1 MARAPRKMSQILDQ
15 GHVGG
20 GVLSA
25 ESKYGVGGG
34 VMSRRPPARGGQ
46 AKRLYPPGKSPTD
59 LQPGGDPGDQ
69 ARPYGLNSRMKNRK

>member
-1 MARAPRKMSQILDQ
+1 MNGRPRKMSQILDK
-15 GHVGG
+15 GGVGG

-34 VMSRRPPARGGQ
+34 VTSRARGGQ

-69 ARPYGLNSRMKNRK
+69 SRPYGLNSRMKNRK